1 MHPQPKTSYLSPTK
15 THIKSIHLPK
25 VQKIALNINQYAPK
39 WTCVRL
45 EEKNIVCH
53 TKITPKIER
62 ITLNSNK
69 TMLTNKEKEI

>member
-1 MHPQPKTSYLSPTK
+1 MHPQPKTSYLLLTK

-25 VQKIALNINQYAPK
+25 VQKIARNINQYAPK
-39 WTCVRL
+39 WICVRL
-45 EEKNIVCH
+45 GEKNIVYH

-69 TMLTNKEKEI
+69 TMSTNKEKEI